1 MNQPIELGTQRE
13 LFVDQYLIET
23 MYNTGLKLHAPRQAN
38 TAIVNDKPWEGA
50 FNAGCCV
57 IQDNGLYRVYYRG
70 LKPDGVVYLCYAES
84 KDGVAWEKPNL
95 ALHKVMGTWDNN
107 VLVPDTPNY
116 DFSGS
121 VQSFV

>member
-1 MNQPIELGTQRE
+1 
-13 LFVDQYLIET
+13 
-23 MYNTGLKLHAPRQAN
+23 
-38 TAIVNDKPWEGA
+38 
-50 FNAGCCV
+50 
-57 IQDNGLYRVYYRG
+57 
-70 LKPDGVVYLCYAES
+70 LCYAES